1 MSLSSDLPRPF
12 GPYELVRLLAMGTY
26 AEVFLARARSVA
38 GFEKAVAIKMLHAR
52 HDEESEVARQ
62 LVEEANIASQL
73 NHKNIVQVIDLGQL
87 DGQHYIAMEY
97 VDGIDL
103 KKLLKRLAERNVPV
117 QPRVAAYVLREICEG
132 LEHAHRKTDA
142 DGKPLRIVHRDVS
155 PSNILI
161 SFSGEVKLT
170 DFGLAKAALRSVNT
184 QAGTIKGQFSYMA
197 PEQVRM
203 QSVDA
208 RTDVF
213 SVGLVLY
220 EMVTGK
226 QAYPDAPLPVLTE
239 RLGRGLFEAPEKI
252 RPDLPSTLLDVM
264 KRAMAVELSQRHP
277 SARALA
283 EDLTSFLYTQ
293 PPAPEKELARLLEI
307 VSDSARAN
315 LAPLGARLVD
325 DDSEEVTQIESSN
338 QIKTK
343 FLATTANRA
352 VSYLQGRPGGTPAL
366 GVQKPSASSSPA
378 VQPVGDAKPASVPP
392 PSASP
397 EVKTPAR
404 VSEPAKPMNVAR
416 VKRRGPG
423 LSMPESDLA
432 VGRASPAPD
441 ESIPTTESPA
451 APPTRQKSQKPQKP
465 QKPQTADDH
474 PTLQQDMTPELAT
487 AIAGMPSEPPA
498 PMPVVAH
505 EAAPVETDAPSEQ
518 PTGESSAAYE
528 APPPPAREDE
538 DAFGEAPTT
547 EAMAAQLPANW
558 KELIA
563 ANPVVEPDAHA
574 AGHAL
579 ATVPDAPQSESV
591 PSVPA
596 PVPSDPD
603 VSARRRALR
612 TSAPPPESPPE
623 ASVARVSAPPPSQPS
638 PRPRPARRR
647 HESEFAPRLK
657 PSKAPF
663 VIAILVGALVGVT
676 FTALMVMLR
685 ST

>member
-1 MSLSSDLPRPF
+1 MPSSSDLPRPF

-142 DGKPLRIVHRDVS
+142 DGKALRIVHRDVS

-252 RPDLPSTLLDVM
+252 RPDLPSTLIDVM
-264 KRAMAVELSQRHP
+264 KRAMAVEVSQRHP

-366 GVQKPSASSSPA
+366 GVQKPSAASSPA

-397 EVKTPAR
+397 EPKAPAR
-404 VSEPAKPMNVAR
+404 VSEPAKPLNVAR

-423 LSMPESDLA
+423 LSVPGSDLG
-432 VGRASPAPD
+432 VERASPDPD

-451 APPTRQKSQKPQKP
+451 APPTRAKT

-498 PMPVVAH
+498 PVAMAAH
-505 EAAPVETDAPSEQ
+505 EAAPAETEASSEQ
-518 PTGESSAAYE
+518 PTGESNAAYE
-528 APPPPAREDE
+528 TPPPHAREDE

-563 ANPVVEPDAHA
+563 ANPVVEPASHA

-579 ATVPDAPQSESV
+579 ATVPDAPQSEPA

-612 TSAPPPESPPE
+612 TSAPPPESAPPE
-623 ASVARVSAPPPSQPS
+623 PPPATHTSAPPPSQPP

>member
-1 MSLSSDLPRPF
+1 MPSSSDLPRPF

-132 LEHAHRKTDA
+132 LEHAHKKTDS

-170 DFGLAKAALRSVNT
+170 DFGLAKAALRSVST

-252 RPDLPSTLLDVM
+252 RPDLPVTLIDLM
-264 KRAMAVELSQRHP
+264 KRAMAVEVSQRHP

-366 GVQKPSASSSPA
+366 GVQKPSANSSPA

-397 EVKTPAR
+397 EARTPAR

-432 VGRASPAPD
+432 IDRASPDPD
-441 ESIPTTESPA
+441 ESVPTTESPA
-451 APPTRQKSQKPQKP
+451 APPTR

-498 PMPVVAH
+498 PVPSVGH
-505 EAAPVETDAPSEQ
+505 DAAPV
-518 PTGESSAAYE
+518 AAE
-528 APPPPAREDE
+528 APPPAREDE

-547 EAMAAQLPANW
+547 EAMAAQLPSNW

-563 ANPVVEPDAHA
+563 ANPVVAPEAHA

-579 ATVPDAPQSESV
+579 ATVPDAPPSDPV

-612 TSAPPPESPPE
+612 TSAPPPESAPE
-623 ASVARVSAPPPSQPS
+623 APVAHVSAPPPSQPP

-647 HESEFAPRLK
+647 YESEFAPRLR

-676 FTALMVMLR
+676 FTALLVMLR